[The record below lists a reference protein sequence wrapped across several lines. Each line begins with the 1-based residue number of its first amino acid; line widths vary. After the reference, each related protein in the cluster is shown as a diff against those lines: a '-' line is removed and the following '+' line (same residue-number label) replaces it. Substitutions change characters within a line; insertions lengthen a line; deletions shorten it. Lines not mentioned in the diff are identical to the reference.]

1 MKKLLILL
9 GAASIVS
16 CNSNQKSGTGD
27 TTKSDTTK
35 TTTTTTA
42 TTKSTAAVDSS
53 KIWTYLA
60 DTDKMTSKLTYQ
72 AIVNSSNKLNF
83 DAPYDGGSTAATII
97 RNKGGK
103 NEVMVSIDKGQFICD
118 VSDGCAINIRFDNN
132 PATKF
137 IASEPSDGSS
147 TLLFIEAPKKFID
160 NVKKAKK
167 MIVQA
172 EFYQSGLRE
181 MEFNVDGLK
190 WDH

>member
-16 CNSNQKSGTGD
+16 CNSNQKSNTGD
-27 TTKSDTTK
+27 TTKSTTA
-35 TTTTTTA
+35 TTTTT

-72 AIVNSSNKLNF
+72 ATVTSLNKLNF
-83 DAPYDGGSTAATII
+83 DAPYEGGSTAAAII
-97 RNKGGK
+97 RNKAGK
-103 NEVMVSIDKGQFICD
+103 NEIILSIDKGQFICD
-118 VSDGCAINIRFDNN
+118 VSDGCAINVRFDND
-132 PATKF
+132 PAIKF
-137 IASEPSDGSS
+137 QGSEPSDGSS
-147 TLLFIEAPKKFID
+147 TVLFIEAPKKFIAD
-160 NVKKAKK
+160 VKKAKK

-172 EFYQSGLRE
+172 EFYESGLKE

>member
-9 GAASIVS
+9 GAASIAS
-16 CNSNQKSGTGD
+16 CNSNQKSNTGD

-35 TTTTTTA
+35 STTVTTTTT
-42 TTKSTAAVDSS
+42 KSTTAVDSS

-72 AIVNSSNKLNF
+72 ASVNSLNKINF
-83 DAPYDGGSTAATII
+83 DAPYDGGSTASVII
-97 RNKGGK
+97 RNKAGK
-103 NEVMVSIDKGQFICD
+103 NEVMLSIDKGQFICD
-118 VSDGCAINIRFDNN
+118 VSDGCAINIRFDND
-132 PATKF
+132 PAIKF
-137 IASEPSDGSS
+137 VGSEPSDGSS
-147 TLLFIEAPKKFID
+147 TLLFIEAPKKFIAD
-160 NVKKAKK
+160 VKKAKK

-172 EFYQSGLRE
+172 EFYQSGLKD